1 MSVGV
6 SVYPHHK
13 TSCVCD
19 VGVLFLMKQNGLDEN
34 LINRPLFNASI
45 FTIMNRCD
53 VKLITCYIY
62 NRLLCTMRNMVA
74 PFGPPIRQDYPLN
87 LSILISGGKETNKD
101 SLSKGD

>member
-1 MSVGV
+1 MSVFCFR
-6 SVYPHHK
+6 K
-13 TSCVCD
+13 R
-19 VGVLFLMKQNGLDEN
+19 KQNGLDEN

-53 VKLITCYIY
+53 VKLITCYID